1 MNKIFFYFLLFL
13 FTNCASQTQSLKNT
27 SREHLQKIMNEEF
40 SNRVNNKT
48 LVYAVDDKWY
58 LIIDDKGSYY
68 EEFYIKADGN
78 KIIKEKLDKINKP
91 NSMLDNAF
99 DLSNYK
105 YDYIDF
111 SSDGYKDYKLAQGN
125 KTYFCVIDKEK
136 YHGEFNL
143 SVIVDPIPIDKNLN
157 KYLMTKLFKEISN
170 NKATH

>member
-1 MNKIFFYFLLFL
+1 
-13 FTNCASQTQSLKNT
+13 
-27 SREHLQKIMNEEF
+27 
-40 SNRVNNKT
+40 
-48 LVYAVDDKWY
+48 
-58 LIIDDKGSYY
+58 
-68 EEFYIKADGN
+68 
-78 KIIKEKLDKINKP
+78 
-91 NSMLDNAF
+91 DNAF